1 MRQTAWNG
9 QDPLA
14 WYRLIHQAETVR
26 AQQHIGLANV
36 WHHINR
42 MDYGKARTAMDAV
55 LVGIKSPAPQ
65 QD

>member
-14 WYRLIHQAETVR
+14 WYRLIDQAETVR
-26 AQQHIGLANV
+26 AQWGLGLASV

-42 MDYGKARTAMDAV
+42 IDYDRARSTMDAV
-55 LVGIKSPAPQ
+55 LEYWAGLK
-65 QD
+65 